1 MTTTLKV
8 SYGTATAIT
17 ITTTSLA
24 SDTALLAGRQ
34 SNIVNNTSDLA
45 VDAIFGGTV
54 ATTSTPTSG
63 SVIEL
68 WLFASWDNATTYSGA
83 AASGGD
89 ANLSLSTQG
98 VKLMMAHAITINQD
112 NTTARTHTFGPISV
126 AQCFGGSMPDH
137 WGVYA
142 VHNTGQTLG
151 ATALKYTAIQYV
163 NV

>member
-1 MTTTLKV
+1 MTTTIKP

-34 SNIVNNTSDLA
+34 SNQVDNTSDLA

-63 SVIEL
+63 SVIEIWL
-68 WLFASWDNATTYSGA
+68 WASWDNGTTRSA
-83 AASGGD
+83 AAGSSD
-89 ANLSLSTQG
+89 ANLSCSTQG

-137 WGVYA
+137 WGFYV

-151 ATALKYTAIQYV
+151 ATAVKYTAVQYQ